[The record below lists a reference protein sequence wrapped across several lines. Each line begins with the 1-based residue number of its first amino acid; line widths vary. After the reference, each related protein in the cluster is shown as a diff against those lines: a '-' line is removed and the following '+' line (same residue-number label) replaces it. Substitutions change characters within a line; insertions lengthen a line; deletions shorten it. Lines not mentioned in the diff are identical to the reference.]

1 MAAKLS
7 PFQDQELHKV
17 VLEYFDADRNWV
29 RLALNDNHQWI
40 RAELSEGRVLWMPL
54 HLAKKHLL
62 IPSKFNTPLNCPG
75 RDPKSHAVFRMIPKK
90 QFLEGPEYV
99 TSSVLAII
107 GPQDSV

>member
-7 PFQDQELHKV
+7 PSQDQELHKV
-17 VLEYFDADRNWV
+17 VLEYFDGDRNWV
-29 RLALNDNHQWI
+29 RWVLDDNHQWI
-40 RAELSEGRVLWMPL
+40 RPELSEGRVLWMPL

-62 IPSKFNTPLNCPG
+62 APYCPG
-75 RDPKSHAVFRMIPKK
+75 RDPKSHAVFRMIPKC
-90 QFLEGPEYV
+90 LEGPEYV

>member
-1 MAAKLS
+1 MAAKLN
-7 PFQDQELHKV
+7 QELHKV

-29 RLALNDNHQWI
+29 RLVLDDNHQWI
-40 RAELSEGRVLWMPL
+40 RPELSDGRVLWMPL

-75 RDPKSHAVFRMIPKK
+75 RDPKSHAVFRMIPK